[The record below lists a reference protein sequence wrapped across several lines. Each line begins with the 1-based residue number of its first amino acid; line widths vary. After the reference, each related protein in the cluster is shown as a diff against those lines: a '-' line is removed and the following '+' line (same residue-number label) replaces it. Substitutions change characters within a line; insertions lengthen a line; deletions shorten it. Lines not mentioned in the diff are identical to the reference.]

1 MKRIPFLKS
10 LVVCCAASV
19 LLPFGPVQALS
30 AQTKGPNARN
40 FENGVYENSA
50 LRFSYKIPFGWVD
63 RTQAMQTP
71 DDGSTSQVLLAVFER
86 PPEATG
92 ETINSGVVIA
102 SESASSYPKVKT
114 ALEYFEPLTEA
125 ATSHGFTAA
134 SDPHP
139 FNVGTTQ
146 LIRGDFTKPRGK
158 LTMYQSS
165 LVMIRKG
172 AIISFTFIG
181 GDSDEVEEL
190 IRNLEIA
197 AVSTPRH
204 PKSVPAHK

>member
-1 MKRIPFLKS
+1 MKLISFLKS
-10 LVVCCAASV
+10 LLICCAAIV
-19 LLPFGPVQALS
+19 LVQFAAVQTLS
-30 AQTKGPNARN
+30 AQAKKSSTGRI
-40 FENGVYENSA
+40 ENDVYQNST
-50 LRFSYKIPFGWVD
+50 LGFSCRIPFGWVD

-71 DDGSTSQVLLAVFER
+71 DSGSTSQVLLAVFER

-92 ETINSGVVIA
+92 ETINSGIVIA
-102 SESASSYPKVKT
+102 SENASSYPKVKT
-114 ALEYFEPLTEA
+114 ALEYFEPFTEA
-125 ATSHGFTAA
+125 ATSHGFTAV
-134 SDPHP
+134 SEPRP
-139 FNVGTTQ
+139 FAIGAAQ
-146 LIRGDFTKPRGK
+146 LVRGDFSKPRGE

-172 AIISFTFIG
+172 SIISFTFIG

-190 IRNLEIA
+190 IRNLEIT

>member
-1 MKRIPFLKS
+1 MTLIPFLKS
-10 LVVCCAASV
+10 LMICCAAMV
-19 LLPFGPVQALS
+19 LAQFAAVGIPS
-30 AQTKGPNARN
+30 AQTKESSAGNV
-40 FENGVYENSA
+40 ENGLYQNSV
-50 LRFSYKIPFGWVD
+50 LGFSYKTPFGWVD
-63 RTQAMQTP
+63 RTQAMQSP
-71 DDGSTSQVLLAVFER
+71 DGSSTSQVLLAVFER

-125 ATSHGFTAA
+125 ATSHGFTAV
-134 SDPHP
+134 SDPHS
-139 FNVGTTQ
+139 FAVGAVR
-146 LIRGDFTKPRGK
+146 LIRGDFSKPRCK

-172 AIISFTFIG
+172 SIVSFTFIG

-190 IRNLEIA
+190 IRNLDLA
-197 AVSTPRH
+197 AVSA
-204 PKSVPAHK
+204 PKRPQSVPAHK